1 MKCIKV
7 VKENKS
13 YKLGTIHRVSDSD
26 ADLRVNTGMWAF
38 CPKIEWKSQTR
49 KPKEEEVV
57 KAKYPANVEG
67 SKEFNEANSKS
78 ISDKKLNRKKKG
90 K

>member
-13 YKLGTIHRVSDSD
+13 YKLGTIQRVSDSD
-26 ADLRVNTGMWAF
+26 ADLRVSTGMWAF
-38 CPKIEWKSQTR
+38 CPKMEWKLQTR
-49 KPKEEEVV
+49 KLKEEVV
-57 KAKYPANVEG
+57 KANYPANVEG

-78 ISDKKLNRKKKG
+78 ISEKQLNRKKKG